1 MVSRINV
8 KKNNFLPEHK
18 ASPIITT
25 FKMDLIQV
33 HAMREYWITEN

>member
-1 MVSRINV
+1 MASRINE
-8 KKNNFLPEHK
+8 KNNDFLPEHK

-33 HAMREYWITEN
+33 HAMRGYWLTEN